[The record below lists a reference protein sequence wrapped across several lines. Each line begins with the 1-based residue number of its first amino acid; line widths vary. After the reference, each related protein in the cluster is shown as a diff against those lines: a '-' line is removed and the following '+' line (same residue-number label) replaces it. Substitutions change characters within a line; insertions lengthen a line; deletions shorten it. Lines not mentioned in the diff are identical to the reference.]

1 MNNPVLQYRENTV
14 RSASAVGLVI
24 MLYDTAIEDL
34 HRAIS
39 AMKAGDV
46 ETRTAEIRHALL
58 VFEQLQG
65 SLQMETGGEQAKA
78 LDRFYSV
85 LRAKLLEAQLRQS
98 VSILE
103 QEIEL
108 LLSVRDAWKQ
118 VDSPTPSATHP
129 LIMPP
134 PPAPDEV
141 TASAHWSA

>member
-1 MNNPVLQYRENTV
+1 MNNPILQYRENNV
-14 RSASAVGLVI
+14 RSATAVGLVI
-24 MLYDTAIEDL
+24 MLYDTAIEDIR
-34 HRAIS
+34 RAIQ
-39 AMKAGDV
+39 AMKVGDV
-46 ETRTAEIRHALL
+46 DTRTSEIRHALL

-65 SLQMETGGEQAKA
+65 SLQMEAGGEQAKA

-98 VSILE
+98 ASILE

-118 VDSPTPSATHP
+118 VDNPASTVVNQ

-134 PPAPDEV
+134 PPAADGMA
-141 TASAHWSA
+141 ASAHWSA